1 MRTLAFSLFLL
12 LAGCATMDGTKQLT
26 GADVVALAQ
35 EGKTAPQII
44 AELQRTN
51 TVLILQ
57 ASDFVRLHDA
67 GVPDEVLNYMQSAQI
82 DELRWRDRM
91 YWGPYYRSY
100 GFGYGYGPCY
110 WPRAGTRAYRGG
122 AWGC

>member
-1 MRTLAFSLFLL
+1 MRALACSLSLL
-12 LAGCATMDGTKQLT
+12 LAGCATMDGSKQLT

-35 EGKTAPQII
+35 EGRTASQII

-67 GVPDEVLNYMQSAQI
+67 GVPDEVLNYMQVAQI
-82 DELRWRDRM
+82 EELRWRDRM
-91 YWGPYYRSY
+91 FWGPYYPS
-100 GFGYGYGPCY
+100 YGYGPCY
-110 WPRAGTRAYRGG
+110 GSRRWGYRGG